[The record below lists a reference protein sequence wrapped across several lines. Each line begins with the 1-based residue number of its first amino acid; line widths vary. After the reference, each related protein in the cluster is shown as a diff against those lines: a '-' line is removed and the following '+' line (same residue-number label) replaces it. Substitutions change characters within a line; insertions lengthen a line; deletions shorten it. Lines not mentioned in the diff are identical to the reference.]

1 MTSDFTI
8 GSLMEVVRKLDYV
21 QQYKVC
27 YSFYDEIINYPQ
39 FDENKHCLRFDD
51 IYESINANWLEEDK
65 DKIQQCVEVML
76 DALRDMEMKAPATF
90 QKIVSKIIKM

>member
-8 GSLMEVVRKLDYV
+8 GSLMEV
-21 QQYKVC
+21 VC

-51 IYESINANWLEEDK
+51 IYESINVDWLEEEK
-65 DKIQQCVEVML
+65 TRYNS
-76 DALRDMEMKAPATF
+76 AWR
-90 QKIVSKIIKM
+90 

>member
-51 IYESINANWLEEDK
+51 IYESINVDWLEEEK
-65 DKIQQCVEVML
+65 TRYNS
-76 DALRDMEMKAPATF
+76 AWR
-90 QKIVSKIIKM
+90 